1 MMGRAVR
8 QATRRWL
15 VALLAALAWLGGG
28 TPAVAQAAPER
39 VVVFTN
45 VRVFDGKSTGLSD
58 ATTVTVR
65 GNRIEQI
72 DAAPADLPA
81 DTRVIDGAGRT
92 LMPGLIDAHTH
103 MLYTLPSQGNILSRD
118 LGYLNVMATRAA
130 HEMLLRGF
138 TSVRDTGGPVFGL
151 KQAID
156 EGTVSGPRIWPSG
169 LSISQTGGHGDF
181 RLPNEV
187 ASDAHG
193 HAEMLGAVADSP
205 AEVQQEVRRQLALGA
220 TQIKLMAGGGVA
232 SPFDP
237 LDVTQYSPAELRA
250 AVETAANWDTYVTVH
265 AYTPAA
271 IRQAVEAGVRS
282 VEHGHLIDEPTA
294 QLMAAKGTWIV
305 LQAFFDDED
314 AVPFPPGS
322 ASRAKQ
328 REMITGTDNAY
339 RLVKKHKLRL
349 AWGSD
354 TLFDPKLAS
363 RQGVQLAKLAT
374 WFTPAEVLRI
384 ATGQNAE
391 LLAMSGKRNPYPGRI
406 GVVEAGALADLILV
420 DGDPTRDLSLI
431 TTPETSFLVIMKDG
445 QLVKDITG
453 DGLPIR

>member
-1 MMGRAVR
+1 MTSRIP
-8 QATRRWL
+8 QSTLRR
-15 VALLAALAWLGGG
+15 LLAPLFAALVWLGGAM
-28 TPAVAQAAPER
+28 PALAGSVT
-39 VVVFTN
+39 VFTN
-45 VRVFDGKSTGLSD
+45 VRVFDGKATTLSPP
-58 ATTVTVR
+58 TTVTVR
-65 GNRIEQI
+65 GNSI
-72 DAAPADLPA
+72 AAIGEAPVDLPA
-81 DTRVIDGAGRT
+81 DARVIDGAGRT

-103 MLYTLPSQGNILSRD
+103 MIYTLPSQSRILTRD
-118 LGYLNVMATRAA
+118 LGYLNVVATRAA

-156 EGTVSGPRIWPSG
+156 EGVVSGPRIWPSG

-181 RLPNEV
+181 RMPNEV
-187 ASDAHG
+187 AADDHG

-205 AEVQQEVRRQLALGA
+205 EEVQQEVRRQLALGA

-250 AVETAANWDTYVTVH
+250 AVEAAANWDTYVTVH
-265 AYTPAA
+265 AYTPGA
-271 IRQAVEAGVRS
+271 IRQAVEAGVKS

-314 AVPFPPGS
+314 AVPFPAGS

-328 REMITGTDNAY
+328 LEMIKGTDNAY
-339 RLVKKHKLRL
+339 GLVKKHRLKL

-363 RQGVQLAKLAT
+363 RQGGQLAKLAT
-374 WFTPAEVLRI
+374 WFTPGEVLRI

-420 DGDPTRDLSLI
+420 DGDPTRDLALI

-445 QLVKDITG
+445 RIVKDITG
-453 DGLPIR
+453 NGLPVR

>member
-1 MMGRAVR
+1 MIEMAGRRA
-8 QATRRWL
+8 ARRWL
-15 VALLAALAWLGGG
+15 VVFAAVLTWLGGAA
-28 TPAVAQAAPER
+28 PALAEAAPER
-39 VVVFTN
+39 ATVFTN
-45 VRVFDGKSTGLSD
+45 VRVFDGKSTEVSPPV
-58 ATTVTVR
+58 TVTVR
-65 GNRIEQI
+65 GNRIVQI
-72 DAAPADLPA
+72 DAAPADLSPDA
-81 DTRVIDGAGRT
+81 RVIDGTGRT

-103 MLYTLPSQGNILSRD
+103 MLYTLPPLGRILNRD
-118 LGYLNVMATRAA
+118 LGYLNVVGAKAA

-156 EGTVSGPRIWPSG
+156 EGAVPGPRIWPSG

-181 RLPNEV
+181 RMPNEV
-187 ASDAHG
+187 AADSHG

-250 AVETAANWDTYVTVH
+250 AVEAAANWDTYVTVH

-271 IRQAVEAGVRS
+271 IRQAVEAGVKS
-282 VEHGHLIDEPTA
+282 VEHGHLIDEPIA

-314 AVPFPPGS
+314 AVPFPPAS

-328 REMITGTDNAY
+328 LEMITGTDNAY

-391 LLAMSGKRNPYPGRI
+391 LLSMSGKRNPYPGRI
-406 GVVEAGALADLILV
+406 GVVEEGALADLILV

-431 TTPETSFLVIMKDG
+431 TTPEISFLVIMKDG
-445 QLVKDITG
+445 QIVKDMTR
-453 DGLPIR
+453 DGLPVR

>member
-1 MMGRAVR
+1 MTSRKPQR
-8 QATRRWL
+8 TLRRFL
-15 VALLAALAWLGGG
+15 APLIAALAWLGGAS
-28 TPAVAQAAPER
+28 PALAESVT
-39 VVVFTN
+39 VFAN
-45 VRVFDGKSTGLSD
+45 VRVFDGKATTLSSP
-58 ATTVTVR
+58 TTVTVR
-65 GNRIEQI
+65 GNTI
-72 DAAPADLPA
+72 AAVGPTPADLPA
-81 DTRVIDGAGRT
+81 DARVIDDEGRT

-103 MLYTLPSQGNILSRD
+103 MIYTLPSQSRILTRD
-118 LGYLNVMATRAA
+118 LGYLNVVATRAA

-156 EGTVSGPRIWPSG
+156 EGAVSGPRIWPSG

-181 RLPNEV
+181 RMPNEV
-187 ASDAHG
+187 AADDHG
-193 HAEMLGAVADSP
+193 HAEMLGAVADS
-205 AEVQQEVRRQLALGA
+205 ADEVQQEVRRQLALGA

-237 LDVTQYSPAELRA
+237 LDVTQYSPVELRA
-250 AVETAANWDTYVTVH
+250 AVEAAANWDTYVTVH

-271 IRQAVEAGVRS
+271 IRQAVEAGVKS

-294 QLMAAKGTWIV
+294 QLMAANGTWIV
-305 LQAFFDDED
+305 LQAFFDDQD

-328 REMITGTDNAY
+328 LEMIKGTDSAY
-339 RLVKKHKLRL
+339 KLVKKHRLKL

-374 WFTPAEVLRI
+374 WFTPGEVLRI

-406 GVVEAGALADLILV
+406 GVVETGALADLILV
-420 DGDPTRDLSLI
+420 DGDPTRDLALI
-431 TTPETSFLVIMKDG
+431 TTPESSFLVIMKNG
-445 QLVKDITG
+445 RIVKDITG
-453 DGLPIR
+453 NGLQVR

>member
-1 MMGRAVR
+1 MTVRGGKRAG
-8 QATRRWL
+8 QRWL
-15 VALLAALAWLGGG
+15 HALVITALAWLGGA
-28 TPAVAQAAPER
+28 TSATAESVT
-39 VVVFTN
+39 VFTN
-45 VRVFDGKSTGLSD
+45 VRVFDGKGTELSPPV
-58 ATTVTVR
+58 TVTVR
-65 GNRIEQI
+65 GNTI
-72 DAAPADLPA
+72 AAIGETPADLPA
-81 DTRVIDGAGRT
+81 NARVIDGVGDT

-103 MLYTLPSQGNILSRD
+103 MLYTLPSQSRILTRD
-118 LGYLNVMATRAA
+118 LGYLNVVATRAA
-130 HEMLLRGF
+130 YEMLLRGF

-156 EGTVSGPRIWPSG
+156 EGAVPGPRIWPSG

-181 RLPNEV
+181 RMANDV
-187 ASDAHG
+187 AADTHG
-193 HAEMLGAVADSP
+193 HAEMLGAVADS
-205 AEVQQEVRRQLALGA
+205 ADEVQQEVRRQLALGA

-237 LDVTQYSPAELRA
+237 LDVTQYSRAELRA
-250 AVETAANWDTYVTVH
+250 AVEAAANWDTYVTVH

-271 IRQAVEAGVRS
+271 IRQAVQVGVKS
-282 VEHGHLIDEPTA
+282 IEHAHLIDEPTA

-328 REMITGTDNAY
+328 LEMIKGTDNAY
-339 RLVKKHKLRL
+339 GLVKKHRLKL

-374 WFTPAEVLRI
+374 WFTPGEVLRI

-391 LLAMSGKRNPYPGRI
+391 VLAMSGKRNPYPGRI
-406 GVVEAGALADLILV
+406 GVVEVGALADLILV
-420 DGDPTRDLSLI
+420 DGDPTRDLDLI
-431 TTPETSFLVIMKDG
+431 TTPETSFLMIIKDG
-445 QLVKDITG
+445 RIVKDITG
-453 DGLPIR
+453 NGLPLR

>member
-1 MMGRAVR
+1 MTSRIP
-8 QATRRWL
+8 QSTLRR
-15 VALLAALAWLGGG
+15 LLAPLFAALVWLGGAM
-28 TPAVAQAAPER
+28 PALAESVT
-39 VVVFTN
+39 VFTN
-45 VRVFDGKSTGLSD
+45 VRVFDGKATTLSPP
-58 ATTVTVR
+58 TTVTVR
-65 GNRIEQI
+65 GNSI
-72 DAAPADLPA
+72 AAIGEAPVDLPA
-81 DTRVIDGAGRT
+81 DARVIDGAGRT

-103 MLYTLPSQGNILSRD
+103 MIYTLPSQSRILTRD
-118 LGYLNVMATRAA
+118 LGYLNVVATRAA

-156 EGTVSGPRIWPSG
+156 EGVVSGPRIWPSG

-181 RLPNEV
+181 RMPNEV
-187 ASDAHG
+187 AADDHG

-205 AEVQQEVRRQLALGA
+205 EEVQQEVRRQLALGA

-250 AVETAANWDTYVTVH
+250 AVEAAANWDTYVTVH
-265 AYTPAA
+265 AYTPGA
-271 IRQAVEAGVRS
+271 IRQAVEAGVKS

-314 AVPFPPGS
+314 AVPFPAGS

-328 REMITGTDNAY
+328 LEMIKGTDNAY
-339 RLVKKHKLRL
+339 GLVKKHRLKL

-363 RQGVQLAKLAT
+363 RQGGQLAKLAT
-374 WFTPAEVLRI
+374 WFTPGEVLRI

-420 DGDPTRDLSLI
+420 DGDPTRDLALI

-445 QLVKDITG
+445 RIVKDITG
-453 DGLPIR
+453 NGLPVR

>member
-1 MMGRAVR
+1 MP
-8 QATRRWL
+8 
-15 VALLAALAWLGGG
+15 ALAGSV
-28 TPAVAQAAPER
+28 T
-39 VVVFTN
+39 VFTN
-45 VRVFDGKSTGLSD
+45 VRVFDGKATTLSPP
-58 ATTVTVR
+58 TTVTVR
-65 GNRIEQI
+65 GNSI
-72 DAAPADLPA
+72 AAIGEAPVDLPA
-81 DTRVIDGAGRT
+81 DARVIDGAGRT

-103 MLYTLPSQGNILSRD
+103 MIYTLPSQSRILTRD
-118 LGYLNVMATRAA
+118 LGYLNVVATRAA

-156 EGTVSGPRIWPSG
+156 EGVVSGPRIWPSG

-181 RLPNEV
+181 RMPNEV
-187 ASDAHG
+187 AADDHG

-205 AEVQQEVRRQLALGA
+205 EEVQQEVRRQLALGA

-250 AVETAANWDTYVTVH
+250 AVEAAANWDTYVTVH
-265 AYTPAA
+265 AYTPGA
-271 IRQAVEAGVRS
+271 IRQAVEAGVKS

-314 AVPFPPGS
+314 AVPFPAGS

-328 REMITGTDNAY
+328 LEMIKGTDNAY
-339 RLVKKHKLRL
+339 GLVKKHRLKL

-363 RQGVQLAKLAT
+363 RQGGQLAKLAT
-374 WFTPAEVLRI
+374 WFTPGEVLRI

-420 DGDPTRDLSLI
+420 DGDPTRDLALI

-445 QLVKDITG
+445 RIVKDITG
-453 DGLPIR
+453 NGLPVR

>member
-1 MMGRAVR
+1 MP
-8 QATRRWL
+8 
-15 VALLAALAWLGGG
+15 ALAEPV
-28 TPAVAQAAPER
+28 T
-39 VVVFTN
+39 VFIG
-45 VRVFDGKSTGLSD
+45 VRVFDGKETELSRP
-58 ATTVTVR
+58 ATVIIR
-65 GNRIEQI
+65 GNRIERI
-72 DAAPADLPA
+72 SLASGEAPADYPA
-81 DTRVIDGAGRT
+81 DARVIDGAGRT

-103 MLYTLPSQGNILSRD
+103 MLYTLPSQGRILTRD
-118 LGYLNVMATRAA
+118 LGYLNVVATRAA

-156 EGTVSGPRIWPSG
+156 EGAVPGPRIWPSG

-187 ASDAHG
+187 AADAHG

-205 AEVQQEVRRQLALGA
+205 KEVQEEVRRQLALGA
-220 TQIKLMAGGGVA
+220 TQIKLMAGGGVS

-250 AVETAANWDTYVTVH
+250 AVEAAANWDTYVTVH

-271 IRQAVEAGVRS
+271 IRQAVEAGVKS

-314 AVPFPPGS
+314 AVPFPKGS
-322 ASRAKQ
+322 ASHAKQ
-328 REMITGTDNAY
+328 LEMVAGTDTAY
-339 RLVKKHKLRL
+339 RLAIRHKLRL

-363 RQGVQLAKLAT
+363 RQGVQLAKLSK
-374 WFTPAEVLRI
+374 WFTPGEVLRI
-384 ATGQNAE
+384 ATGQNAR

-406 GVVEAGALADLILV
+406 GVVEEGALADLLLV
-420 DGDPTRDLSLI
+420 DGDPTRDLTLI
-431 TTPETSFLVIMKDG
+431 ARPETGFVVIMKDG
-445 QLVKDITG
+445 QIVKDITG
-453 DGLPIR
+453 AQGRR